1 MPARHRAGR
10 PPAAATPGPGLTDTP
25 GSGRRWPG
33 RSPPPRAG
41 AGTAGSRPRSR
52 PASRRRRSAGS
63 WPGTVRRRMFPNDAG
78 DMACFC
84 SALIVGRLAPFGS
97 RNTRFRSVP
106 VSCGPRT
113 GADASGPR
121 HETRRNVAGP
131 RSLGSR
137 KGLRRRTSPVLYA
150 PSAPSAMALPHGSPA
165 VRPGEACRIP
175 RPRWR
180 TRGRC
185 AARHGRNGARDR
197 PRRHARRP
205 MMSPVP
211 APAAPAPLVSMAV
224 AHARPA
230 IPRAD
235 TSAANA
241 VQPNEPSAMR
251 TQAMPATCGR
261 FGAPRLELASHEA
274 GPAARAPRRP
284 GGDGRPAAAH
294 AADSRFPHDARHPAA
309 TGPGRIPAPR
319 RRPGARLAAPVHGH
333 EGTGMGPEDAA
344 VDWLQCVRQFDGGR
358 LT

>member
-1 MPARHRAGR
+1 
-10 PPAAATPGPGLTDTP
+10 
-25 GSGRRWPG
+25 
-33 RSPPPRAG
+33 
-41 AGTAGSRPRSR
+41 
-52 PASRRRRSAGS
+52 
-63 WPGTVRRRMFPNDAG
+63 
-78 DMACFC
+78 MACFC

-97 RNTRFRSVP
+97 RNTRFWSVP

-185 AARHGRNGARDR
+185 AACHGRNGARDR
-197 PRRHARRP
+197 PCRHARRP

-211 APAAPAPLVSMAV
+211 APAAPAPPPWCPWRRRTPGRRSRGR
-224 AHARPA
+224 ARGRARRRRTPCSRTSRWPCA
-230 IPRAD
+230 RRRCRPRA
-235 TSAANA
+235 AG
-241 VQPNEPSAMR
+241 P
-251 TQAMPATCGR
+251 
-261 FGAPRLELASHEA
+261 GAPASNSRPTRPGPPPAPLAGLA
-274 GPAARAPRRP
+274 VTDVPPRRTP
-284 GGDGRPAAAH
+284 RTP
-294 AADSRFPHDARHPAA
+294 DSRMTLVTRPRPD
-309 TGPGRIPAPR
+309 PGRIPAPR

-333 EGTGMGPEDAA
+333 EGTGMGPEDAV
-344 VDWLQCVRQFDGGR
+344 VDWLQCIRRSDGGR